1 MALKQGRS
9 NQKFNIFKD
18 AEMDVQFM
26 RTLSSMSSGGAE
38 VGECLTVAQLTQDG
52 NIDSYAAAW
61 QDAAG
66 RVEKLAESALQQQ
79 HCGSARLHYLRAC
92 NYYRS
97 AMTCLSPK
105 DKHHR
110 EDWAKSRECFE
121 KAGQLFKT
129 PFVKCDIPFEDK
141 ILPCYLLRPNSTDE
155 KLPTLIVATGG
166 EGTSMEM
173 YFWIGAAGL
182 ERGYNILLF
191 EGPGN
196 LSAYYLNK
204 NFTFREDCE
213 TPISTA
219 IDFLCSLSFVDTD
232 KIALI
237 GFSFAGYVVARAAA
251 FEKRI
256 KALIPD
262 SPLRDIHRMFTAVFP
277 NWIFSAIP
285 PRLFNFLIDHFMS
298 KADRSPLEVALMVG
312 GVEKLYD
319 FIEQT
324 KLLTLD
330 GLEKNITCPT
340 LVLASEEEGQ
350 EFIQQ
355 ARQFYENI
363 ASTHKK
369 INIFSVDESAGAHCQ
384 MNNFTLM
391 NQTVFDWLDDTFDMN
406 GRSLGTGV

>member
-9 NQKFNIFKD
+9 NQRLNVFKN

-38 VGECLTVAQLTQDG
+38 TGECLTVAQLTKDG
-52 NIDSYAAAW
+52 DIDSYARAW
-61 QDAAG
+61 REVAQ
-66 RVEKLAESALQQQ
+66 RVERHAKLSLQDRHCRSAKV
-79 HCGSARLHYLRAC
+79 HYLRAS

-97 AMTCLSPK
+97 AMSCLSPK
-105 DKHHR
+105 DRRHR
-110 EDWAKSRECFE
+110 ENWAKSRDCFE
-121 KAGQLFKT
+121 RAGQFFET
-129 PFVKCDIPFEDK
+129 PFEKCDIPFEDK
-141 ILPCYLLRPNSTDE
+141 ILPCYLLRPTSTDE

-166 EGTSMEM
+166 EGTTMEM

-182 ERGYNILLF
+182 ERRYNIMLY

-204 NFTFREDCE
+204 DFTFRENCE
-213 TPISTA
+213 APISKA
-219 IDFLCSLSFVDTD
+219 IDFLVSQSFVDPN

-262 SPLRDIHRMFTAVFP
+262 SPLRDIYKMFTAVFP
-277 NWIFSAIP
+277 KWVFAAIP
-285 PRLFNFLIDHFMS
+285 PQIFNFAIEHLMS
-298 KADRSPLEVALMVG
+298 KADLAPLEVALMVG
-312 GVEKLYD
+312 GIDKPYE

-324 KLLTLD
+324 KLLRLQE
-330 GLEKNITCPT
+330 LEKEITCPT
-340 LVLASEEEGQ
+340 LALASEEEGT
-350 EFIQQ
+350 EFIHQ
-355 ARQFYENI
+355 AKQFYENI
-363 ASTHKK
+363 AAANKRLQ
-369 INIFSVDESAGAHCQ
+369 IFSVEEGAGAHCQ

-391 NQTVFDWLDDTFDMN
+391 NQVVYDWLDEVFA
-406 GRSLGTGV
+406 